1 MDQAATTTLVLG
13 IGNPLL
19 GDEGVGVHAI
29 RRLCDDVPEE
39 RRAALGLAF
48 LDGGTIGYALSGPIG
63 DADRLI
69 IVDATDLEA
78 EPGTVRVFADAE
90 LDRFLGERQAVA
102 VHEVALLDLLAVTL
116 LEGRLPARRALIA
129 IQPGHIGW
137 GEAPTDEVA
146 AAIPRACLMALD
158 LAEKWGRRDAA

>member
-1 MDQAATTTLVLG
+1 MDRASINTLVLG

-19 GDEGVGVHAI
+19 GDEGAGIHAI
-29 RRLCDDVPEE
+29 RRLCDDLPEE
-39 RRAALGLAF
+39 ARAALGLTF
-48 LDGGTIGYALSGPIG
+48 LDGGTIGYALAGPIG
-63 DADRLI
+63 DTDRLI

-137 GEAPTDEVA
+137 GEAPTDAVA
-146 AAIPRACLMALD
+146 EAIPRACRMALD
-158 LAEKWGRRDAA
+158 LAEEWRCRHAA